1 MGILV
6 FSKENKSILHQ
17 FMYEIGTF
25 EKNSNIKLSSVL
37 TCDFSSQKYLDSVFK
52 PDFFLEKVRRKTVV
66 TLPLFI
72 DNKTYSPLIFKI
84 QSKRRQKDINFW
96 WLFHVFLGFWAQKP
110 KNARKSHWKLMP
122 FWCLFNVF
130 WIEFWRW
137 GG

>member
-84 QSKRRQKDINFW
+84 QSKRRQKDINF
-96 WLFHVFLGFWAQKP
+96 Q
-110 KNARKSHWKLMP
+110 
-122 FWCLFNVF
+122 
-130 WIEFWRW
+130 
-137 GG
+137 